1 MTRRDGAA
9 HGALSIEYY
18 PDLISQIII
27 SSIHR
32 QRGREKGCLLASV
45 GAGRRLD
52 LAIVPAPKAARGC
65 VIASRTQFRVS

>member
-9 HGALSIEYY
+9 YGALSIESY

-32 QRGREKGCLLASV
+32 QREGVRE
-45 GAGRRLD
+45 RERLF
-52 LAIVPAPKAARGC
+52 
-65 VIASRTQFRVS
+65 TW